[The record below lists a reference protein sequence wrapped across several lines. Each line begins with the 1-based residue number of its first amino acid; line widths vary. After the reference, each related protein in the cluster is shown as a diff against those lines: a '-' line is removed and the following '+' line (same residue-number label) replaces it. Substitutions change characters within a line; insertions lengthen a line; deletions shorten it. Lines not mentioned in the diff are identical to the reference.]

1 MKKCLFLLSLAFVI
15 LPSCSFAQGNLAT
28 RQSVS
33 IQNQNLNQMARMQN
47 TQFLY
52 NGVMHSKFIVSKQRQ
67 IDVFKKLISRNDAKI
82 YELENEIN
90 VLENESGNFVDK
102 EKNTKK
108 LKRKRYWLE
117 GVRKEKQKFQDEIF
131 ILESQMGSENK

>member
-1 MKKCLFLLSLAFVI
+1 VKKCLFLLSLAFVI
-15 LPSCSFAQGNLAT
+15 LPLCSFAQDNLAT
-28 RQSVS
+28 RPSVS
-33 IQNQNLNQMARMQN
+33 IQNQNLNQVARMQN

-82 YELENEIN
+82 YELENEIS

-102 EKNTKK
+102 EKNAKK

-117 GVRKEKQKFQDEIF
+117 VVRKEKQKFQDEIF
-131 ILESQMGSENK
+131 ILESQMDSENK

>member
-1 MKKCLFLLSLAFVI
+1 MKKCLFLLSLVFVI
-15 LPSCSFAQGNLAT
+15 LPLCSFAQGNLAT

-90 VLENESGNFVDK
+90 VLENESGNFVNK

-117 GVRKEKQKFQDEIF
+117 GVRKERQKFQDEIF

>member
-1 MKKCLFLLSLAFVI
+1 VKKCLFLLSLVFVI
-15 LPSCSFAQGNLAT
+15 LPLCSFAQGNLAT

-90 VLENESGNFVDK
+90 VLENESGNFVNK

-117 GVRKEKQKFQDEIF
+117 GVRKERQKFQDEIF

>member
-15 LPSCSFAQGNLAT
+15 LPLYSFAQGNLAT

-33 IQNQNLNQMARMQN
+33 IQNQNLNQIARMQN

-82 YELENEIN
+82 YELENEIS
-90 VLENESGNFVDK
+90 VLESESGNFVDK
-102 EKNTKK
+102 EKNAKK

>member
-1 MKKCLFLLSLAFVI
+1 
-15 LPSCSFAQGNLAT
+15 
-28 RQSVS
+28 
-33 IQNQNLNQMARMQN
+33 
-47 TQFLY
+47 
-52 NGVMHSKFIVSKQRQ
+52 MHSKFIVSKQRQ

-82 YELENEIN
+82 YELENEIS
-90 VLENESGNFVDK
+90 VLESESGNFVDK
-102 EKNTKK
+102 EKNAKK

>member
-15 LPSCSFAQGNLAT
+15 LPLCSFAQDNLAT
-28 RQSVS
+28 RPSVS
-33 IQNQNLNQMARMQN
+33 IQNQNLNQVARMQN

-82 YELENEIN
+82 YELENEIS

-102 EKNTKK
+102 EKNAKK

-117 GVRKEKQKFQDEIF
+117 VVRKEKQKFQDEIF
-131 ILESQMGSENK
+131 ILESQMDSENK

>member
-1 MKKCLFLLSLAFVI
+1 MKKCLFLLSLVFVI
-15 LPSCSFAQGNLAT
+15 LPLCSFAQGNLAT

-82 YELENEIN
+82 YELENEIS

-102 EKNTKK
+102 EKNAKK

>member
-1 MKKCLFLLSLAFVI
+1 MKKCLFLLSLVFVI
-15 LPSCSFAQGNLAT
+15 LPLCSFAQGNLAT

-52 NGVMHSKFIVSKQRQ
+52 NGVTHSKFIVSKQRQ

-82 YELENEIN
+82 YELENEIS
-90 VLENESGNFVDK
+90 VLESESGNFVDK
-102 EKNTKK
+102 EKNAKK